1 METLSYG
8 DMACTQILIYQFVQ
22 IYQTK
27 FSYSGC
33 NLIVQKEMDYHALT
47 FSCKQQRI
55 VMIGS
60 LTTVMLLKAT
70 QVPKYTLKNAVFQM
84 VIIYYLVK
92 IRKTVTG

>member
-1 METLSYG
+1 M
-8 DMACTQILIYQFVQ
+8 IIYQFVQ

-84 VIIYYLVK
+84 VIICYHARTPEIVAGSIVSL
-92 IRKTVTG
+92 

>member
-1 METLSYG
+1 
-8 DMACTQILIYQFVQ
+8 
-22 IYQTK
+22 
-27 FSYSGC
+27 
-33 NLIVQKEMDYHALT
+33 MDYHALT

-84 VIIYYLVK
+84 VIICYHARTPEIVSGSITEFVSQSFNTNLMAMVGLSE
-92 IRKTVTG
+92 TVQISTLISCRMDR